1 MNCKEVVEIALKIAS
16 RHDCE
21 ELVESGV
28 LKDDIEDIICKTK
41 IFVIRSAGQSYDVKY
56 MSSDKMVMRGISDGL
71 TYVLP
76 TSLVSFDGTSTIYM
90 YDLEVMVKKARLN
103 GLVYRK
109 LAVAAVQTRLES
121 DGFTVLN
128 DLLLDSYLVNDVISA
143 ITSGKAVWT
152 VNGLE
157 LPGNAEQEKDRI
169 SKAMSDMEE

>member
-1 MNCKEVVEIALKIAS
+1 MNCIEAVETALKIAS

-28 LKDDIEDIICKTK
+28 LKDDIKDIICKTK
-41 IFVIRSAGQSYDVKY
+41 IFVIRLVGQSYDVRY
-56 MSSDKMVMRGISDGL
+56 MSSEKTVMHGMSDGL
-71 TYVLP
+71 TYVFP
-76 TSLVSFDGTSTIYM
+76 TSLVSFDGTSVVYM

-103 GLVYRK
+103 GVAYRK

-121 DGFTVLN
+121 DGYTALN
-128 DLLLDSYLVNDVISA
+128 DHLLESYLVNDVISA